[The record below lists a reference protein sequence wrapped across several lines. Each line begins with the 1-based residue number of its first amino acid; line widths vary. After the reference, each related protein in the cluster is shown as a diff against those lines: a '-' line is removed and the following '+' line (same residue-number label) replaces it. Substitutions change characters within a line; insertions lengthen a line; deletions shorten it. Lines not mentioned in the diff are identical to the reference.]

1 MTKFFTDCTGQH
13 TFSLDHVVS
22 VSNYHRILSVAA
34 NPTRPPRKDYRDD
47 IAGYEI
53 TIILSVDGREH
64 KLSIFFDRDSEEKRD
79 AEFRRLSKALSD
91 NS

>member
-1 MTKFFTDCTGQH
+1 MTKFFTDCTEQH
-13 TFSLDHVVS
+13 TFSLDNIVS
-22 VSNYHRILSVAA
+22 VSKYHRVSVPL
-34 NPTRPPRKDYRDD
+34 NPYQPPRKDYRDD
-47 IAGYEI
+47 IARYEI

-64 KLSIFFDRDSEEKRD
+64 TLSIFFDHDSEEKRD